1 MKKFTLIILVMLVV
15 LLMSHESK
23 VQENMLPPDV
33 FHPYPH
39 SDPPVIGPG
48 ALKKEMERAKKM
60 EEDQNKAVKEK
71 AASSQNAAKESEA
84 TGSQNNLLTIS
95 NELESIKRGYANFT
109 DMFNKNNYS
118 AEISSINNKI
128 KAIQSSGPTYS
139 IKPTDEELLNNTIK
153 KLISEVYQGDVESLR
168 NLQKVASSLTNG
180 GIEIP
185 GDFKISGNLN
195 VAGTFNMMPS
205 GSIIAFDGHKKIP
218 DGWVLCDGKTVTYNK
233 LKIKVPDL
241 RNKFI
246 FGYDG
251 TSPYDS
257 SKSYGSEKIRL
268 TSEQLPRH
276 GHGAS
281 SNVAGDHWH
290 QTIRNNDFSRDKP
303 GTGFNYYG
311 GCFSGRGNGFGAGG
325 GDANFGYQTRD
336 NKTNCFATGNSGNH
350 SHDISIDETGNNED
364 VPIMPPHVILS
375 YIYKL

>member
-1 MKKFTLIILVMLVV
+1 MKKFTLIILVMLIV

-23 VQENMLPPDV
+23 VQENLEDPSP

-39 SDPPVIGPG
+39 SDPVIGPG

-60 EEDQNKAVKEK
+60 DEDQNKD
-71 AASSQNAAKESEA
+71 ASSQNAAKEPEA

-128 KAIQSSGPTYS
+128 KAIQSSSPTYS

-168 NLQKVASSLTNG
+168 NLQKVASSLTKG

-257 SKSYGSEKIRL
+257 SKSYGSETIIL
-268 TSEQLPRH
+268 TSGQLPRH

-281 SNVAGDHWH
+281 STAVGNHWH
-290 QTIRNNDFSRDKP
+290 QTIRSNDSGDVP
-303 GTGFNYYG
+303 GTGFQYYN
-311 GCFSGRGNGFGAGG
+311 GCFSGNNKGLSGGGGQANLGFGG
-325 GDANFGYQTRD
+325 
-336 NKTNCFATGNSGNH
+336 NCFRTGDGGNH
-350 SHDISIDETGNNED
+350 NHDISIEETGNNED
-364 VPIMPPHVILS
+364 VTIMPPHVILS

>member
-1 MKKFTLIILVMLVV
+1 MKKFTLIILVMLIV
-15 LLMSHESK
+15 LLMSHKSK
-23 VQENMLPPDV
+23 VQENLEVPSP

-39 SDPPVIGPG
+39 SDPVIGPG
-48 ALKKEMERAKKM
+48 ALKKEMDRAKKM
-60 EEDQNKAVKEK
+60 DEDKNK
-71 AASSQNAAKESEA
+71 AASSQNAAKEPEA
-84 TGSQNNLLTIS
+84 TGTQNNLLTIS

-153 KLISEVYQGDVESLR
+153 KLISEVYQGDESLR

-218 DGWVLCDGKTVTYNK
+218 DGWVLCDGKTVTYIK

-257 SKSYGSEKIRL
+257 SKSYGSETIRL
-268 TSEQLPRH
+268 TSGQLPRH
-276 GHGAS
+276 SHGAS
-281 SNVAGDHWH
+281 SRDAGDHWH
-290 QTIRNNDFSRDKP
+290 QTVRNNDFSRDRP
-303 GTGFNYYG
+303 GTGFMYYG
-311 GCFSGRGNGFGAGG
+311 GCL
-325 GDANFGYQTRD
+325 
-336 NKTNCFATGNSGNH
+336 SGNNKVFQV
-350 SHDISIDETGNNED
+350 EE
-364 VPIMPPHVILS
+364 VR
-375 YIYKL
+375 

>member
-1 MKKFTLIILVMLVV
+1 MKKFTLIILVMLIV
-15 LLMSHESK
+15 LLMSYESK
-23 VQENMLPPDV
+23 VQENLEGPSP
-33 FHPYPH
+33 FHLHPYPH
-39 SDPPVIGPG
+39 SGPVIGPG

-60 EEDQNKAVKEK
+60 DEDQNKA
-71 AASSQNAAKESEA
+71 AKEPEA

-168 NLQKVASSLTNG
+168 NLQKVASSLTKG

-218 DGWVLCDGKTVTYNK
+218 DGWVLCDGKTVTHNN
-233 LKIKVPDL
+233 LSIKVPDL

-257 SKSYGSEKIRL
+257 SKSYGSETIRL
-268 TSEQLPRH
+268 TTGQLPRH

-281 SNVAGDHWH
+281 SRDAGDHWH
-290 QTIRNNDFSRDKP
+290 QTVRNNDFSRDRP

-311 GCFSGRGNGFGAGG
+311 GCLSGNNRGFSGGG
-325 GDANFGYQTRD
+325 GQGNIGYSP
-336 NKTNCFATGNSGNH
+336 KGSTNCFATGDGGNH
-350 SHDISIDETGNNED
+350 NHEISIDETGSNED
-364 VPIMPPHVILS
+364 VTIMPPHVILS